1 MYIVMFL
8 LIELYLVVLIIL
20 GESSY
25 NLLNDFF
32 NQYFVN
38 KI

>member
-1 MYIVMFL
+1 MYIVIFL
-8 LIELYLVVLIIL
+8 SIELYLRRLVVLIIL

-32 NQYFVN
+32 NQ
-38 KI
+38 